1 MAETFSRRLTERR
14 LKRRDFLW
22 LTTAGASAAV
32 LSGCAVDPVT
42 GEKTLTLMSEGQ
54 EISID
59 RQQSPHQFSRDYGTV
74 QNSSLNAYL
83 DNVGQDMAASSHRP
97 QMPYSFRA
105 VNANYIN
112 AYAFPGGSIATT
124 RGILLEL
131 EDEAELSALLGHELG
146 HVNARH
152 AAEQQTRGLLA
163 QLAVV
168 GATAAVGSSEYSDAT
183 GIVGTLGTVG
193 ASALLA
199 GYSRDNER
207 EADNLGMEYA
217 ALSGQNP
224 HGMVGLMEVLVAE
237 SKSKPSAIETMFST
251 HPMSSKRLATARQT
265 ADDKYANLASVN
277 RGRERYMD
285 NTAELRQIRETVE
298 LQQQAEAHLSKKD
311 VDEAEQDLT
320 RSLNLTPDDYT
331 GLVMMSKV
339 QLAQDRPD
347 KARIWADKAR
357 TVYPEEAQGHH
368 LSGISRLA
376 GKDYEGALNAFQR
389 YDQLLSGNPGTAFL
403 MGVSMEGMGQQEQA
417 AQQYARYLRQ
427 VDRGEY
433 AQHAYNRLVNWG
445 YVNPENQNQ

>member
-1 MAETFSRRLTERR
+1 MTETFSRRLTERR

-22 LTTAGASAAV
+22 LATAGASTM
-32 LSGCAVDPVT
+32 LLPGCTVDPVT

-54 EISID
+54 EIDID
-59 RQQSPHQFSRDYGTV
+59 RQQSPHQFSRDYGSV
-74 QNSSLNAYL
+74 QDSALNAYL
-83 DNVGQDMAASSHRP
+83 ESVGSDMAASSHRP

-131 EDEAELSALLGHELG
+131 EDEAELSALLGHEIG

-152 AAEQQTRGLLA
+152 AAERQTRGLLA

-183 GIVGTLGTVG
+183 GIVGTLGAVG

-199 GYSRDNER
+199 GYSRSNER
-207 EADNLGMEYA
+207 EADSLGMEYA
-217 ALSGQNP
+217 ARSGRNP

-251 HPMSSKRLATARQT
+251 HPMSSERLASARQT
-265 ADDKYANLASVN
+265 ADGKYANLASVN

-285 NTAELRQIRETVE
+285 NTANLRQLRETVE
-298 LQQQAEAHLSKKD
+298 LQQQAEEHLSKKEID
-311 VDEAEQDLT
+311 AAEQDLS
-320 RSLNLTPDDYT
+320 RSLDLTPDDYA

-339 QLAQDRPD
+339 QLAQERPD
-347 KARIWADKAR
+347 EAKVWADKAR
-357 TVYPEEAQGHH
+357 EVYPEEAQGHH

-376 GKDYEGALNAFQR
+376 VKDYDGALNAFQR
-389 YDQLLSGNPGTAFL
+389 YDRLLSGNPGTAFL

-417 AQQYARYLRQ
+417 AQQYSRYLRQ
-427 VDRGEY
+427 VNRGEY
-433 AQHAYNRLVNWG
+433 AQHAYNRLVTWG
-445 YVNPENQNQ
+445 YVNPETQN